1 MLMIEDVISRFEEA
15 AKRNEALAG
24 AGMARETNLKY
35 AKENRQMADWL
46 KELVELRKERYLTDE
61 EIAESIGSVTPISAY
76 HWFQCIQA
84 INLLGYAVV
93 KRRTKTNEQ
102 ND

>member
-24 AGMARETNLKY
+24 AGMAREANLKY
-35 AKENRQMADWL
+35 AEENRQMADWL
-46 KELVELRKERYLTDE
+46 KELVEFRKECYLTDE
-61 EIAESIGSVTPISAY
+61 EIANAIGSTTVYSAY
-76 HWFQCIQA
+76 YWFQFIQE
-84 INLLGYAVV
+84 LKVLGYAVV